1 VNGLKLVNDAFGHRE
16 GDQLLGKIAALLR
29 ECCRKED
36 LIARLGGDEFGIFL
50 PNTNDRVAMEITN
63 RINVA
68 CNNGSQGRLRLSIA
82 LGAVTKMDL
91 SQDFR
96 TIMKEAEDRMYR
108 NKLLESKSVRSSIIA
123 SLRQSLFEKSHETE
137 EHTQRLKKLATEIG
151 RAFGLPDSV
160 LDELTLLAALHD
172 IGKIGIPEGIIIKQG
187 NLTGEEWESIWKHPE
202 IGYRIAGQFP
212 ELAPIAEAILAH
224 HEWWNGTGYPRGL
237 KGEDIPFI
245 SRIISI
251 VDAYDAMTY
260 GRPYKEAMEH
270 QETLEEIKR
279 FAGSQFDPQI
289 VEMFLKIIDGKARV
303 S

>member
-1 VNGLKLVNDAFGHRE
+1 
-16 GDQLLGKIAALLR
+16 
-29 ECCRKED
+29 
-36 LIARLGGDEFGIFL
+36 
-50 PNTNDRVAMEITN
+50 
-63 RINVA
+63 
-68 CNNGSQGRLRLSIA
+68 
-82 LGAVTKMDL
+82 
-91 SQDFR
+91 
-96 TIMKEAEDRMYR
+96 
-108 NKLLESKSVRSSIIA
+108 
-123 SLRQSLFEKSHETE
+123 
-137 EHTQRLKKLATEIG
+137 
-151 RAFGLPDSV
+151 LPDSV